1 MQGIGLAR
9 NASSDRRPTIGAD
22 PLARVRIRL
31 TAWYVGTFSA
41 ILVLLGG
48 GLLLVLQ
55 RQFTE
60 QLDGSLRE
68 SLSPVVRYAQLRS
81 SDAELR
87 AAVNTGAID
96 ALHSQRRE
104 VFIFTA
110 DGVPIGTAVPAPWIQ
125 SSALV
130 AARLGVAANE
140 LDAPGDHTL
149 RLHAE
154 RFAVANGTQYV
165 AVMLVDRDR
174 IDDRFEALIV
184 AFGGA
189 LAVAVILIAIG
200 GYVLV
205 RKSLEPVENTLRSMR
220 RFMADAAHEL
230 QTPITVIRSRAEVAV
245 QQAREP
251 AVYADALN
259 GIAQEAERVGNIVGD
274 LLTLARADAGE
285 RPIER
290 VLFYLDD
297 VVVDA
302 TSSARVLAEGQSV
315 TIFAERFEEAAVVG
329 DPTLVRQLVVI
340 LLHNAVKFTAAGGT
354 IRLSVGVTSGY
365 ATLVVSD
372 NGSGIAAD
380 HLPKVFERFYRADE
394 TLARSGD
401 PRARTGAGA
410 GLGLSIARWIADAHD
425 ATLVIESTVNVGT
438 RVTVQFPAVRG

>member
-1 MQGIGLAR
+1 MAR
-9 NASSDRRPTIGAD
+9 NVSSDGLPATITD
-22 PLARVRIRL
+22 PLARVRVRL

-41 ILVLLGG
+41 IIVVLGL

-68 SLSPVVRYAQLRS
+68 SLSPIVRYAQRQS
-81 SDAELR
+81 SGAALR
-87 AAVNTGAID
+87 AAVIAGAID
-96 ALHSQRRE
+96 ALHSRHRD
-104 VFIFTA
+104 VFIFAA
-110 DGVPIGTAVPAPWIQ
+110 DGVPLGAVVPAPWIR

-130 AARLGVAANE
+130 AAQVGAAADE

-154 RFAVANGTQYV
+154 RFALADGTLYV

-205 RKSLEPVENTLRSMR
+205 KKSLEPVESTLRSMR

-245 QQAREP
+245 QQVREP
-251 AVYADALN
+251 AVYAEALN

-290 VLFYLDD
+290 VPFYLDD

-302 TSSARVLAEGQSV
+302 TSSARVLAESQGV

-340 LLHNAVKFTAAGGT
+340 LLHNAVKFTALRGT
-354 IRLSVGVTSGY
+354 IRLSVGVSSGRP
-365 ATLVVSD
+365 TLVVSD
-372 NGSGIAAD
+372 DGIGIAAE

-394 TLARSGD
+394 TLARSDD
-401 PRARTGAGA
+401 PRARSGAGA
-410 GLGLSIARWIADAHD
+410 GLGLSIARWIADAHE
-425 ATLVIESTVNVGT
+425 ATLTIESAVNVGT

>member
-1 MQGIGLAR
+1 MAR
-9 NASSDRRPTIGAD
+9 DLSAERLPATGTD
-22 PLARVRIRL
+22 PLARVRVRL

-41 ILVLLGG
+41 ILILLGG

-68 SLSPVVRYAQLRS
+68 SLSPIVRYAQRQP
-81 SDAELR
+81 SDAALR
-87 AAVNTGAID
+87 AAVNVGSID
-96 ALHSQRRE
+96 ALHSQHRD
-104 VFIFTA
+104 VFIFSA
-110 DGVPIGTAVPAPWIQ
+110 DGVPIGTSVPAPWIHA
-125 SSALV
+125 SALV
-130 AARLGVAANE
+130 AARSGVAVDE

-149 RLHAE
+149 RLRAE
-154 RFAVANGTQYV
+154 RFALANGTPYV

-174 IDDRFEALIV
+174 IDDRFEALFA

-205 RKSLEPVENTLRSMR
+205 KKSLEPVETTLRSMR

-245 QQAREP
+245 QQVREP
-251 AVYADALN
+251 AVYAEALN

-285 RPIER
+285 RAIER
-290 VLFYLDD
+290 VPFYLDD

-302 TSSARVLAEGQSV
+302 TSSARVLAERQGV
-315 TIFAERFEEAAVVG
+315 TIFAERFEEAPVVG
-329 DPTLVRQLVVI
+329 DAALVRQLVVI

-354 IRLSVGVTSGY
+354 IRLSVGVTSGHP
-365 ATLVVSD
+365 TLVVSD
-372 NGSGIAAD
+372 DGIGIAAD
-380 HLPKVFERFYRADE
+380 HLLKVFERFYRADE

-401 PRARTGAGA
+401 RRTQTGAGA

-425 ATLVIESTVNVGT
+425 ATIAIESTVNIGT

>member
-1 MQGIGLAR
+1 MAR
-9 NASSDRRPTIGAD
+9 DVSSERRPATGTD
-22 PLARVRIRL
+22 PLARVRVRL

-68 SLSPVVRYAQLRS
+68 SLSPIVRYAQS
-81 SDAELR
+81 QPSDAELR
-87 AAVNTGAID
+87 AAVNAGAID
-96 ALHSQRRE
+96 ALHSRHRD

-125 SSALV
+125 SAAVV
-130 AARLGVAANE
+130 AARAGVAATE

-154 RFAVANGTQYV
+154 RFTLANGTPYV

-174 IDDRFEALIV
+174 IDDRFEALIA

-205 RKSLEPVENTLRSMR
+205 RKSLEPVEATLRSMR

-251 AVYADALN
+251 AVYVEALN

-285 RPIER
+285 RAIEH
-290 VLFYLDD
+290 VPFYLDD

-302 TSSARVLAEGQSV
+302 TSSARVLAEGQDV
-315 TIFAERFEEAAVVG
+315 TIFAERFEEAPVVG

-340 LLHNAVKFTAAGGT
+340 LLHNAVKFAAAGGT
-354 IRLSVGVTSGY
+354 IRLSVGVTSGHP
-365 ATLVVSD
+365 TLVVED
-372 NGSGIAAD
+372 DGIGINAD
-380 HLPKVFERFYRADE
+380 HLPKVFERFYRANE
-394 TLARSGD
+394 TLARND
-401 PRARTGAGA
+401 DRRAKTGAGA

-425 ATLVIESTVNVGT
+425 ATITIASTVNVGT
-438 RVTVQFPAVRG
+438 RVTVQFPAGRG

>member
-1 MQGIGLAR
+1 MSAE
-9 NASSDRRPTIGAD
+9 RPPPTGAD
-22 PLARVRIRL
+22 PLARVRVRL

-68 SLSPVVRYAQLRS
+68 SLSPIVRFAESQPS
-81 SDAELR
+81 SAALS
-87 AAVNTGAID
+87 AAVNGGAID
-96 ALHSQRRE
+96 ALHGLHRD
-104 VFIFTA
+104 VFIFAA
-110 DGVPIGTAVPAPWIQ
+110 DGALVGTATPAPWIR
-125 SSALV
+125 SAAVV
-130 AARLGVAANE
+130 AVRAGVAVDE

-149 RLHAE
+149 RLRAE
-154 RFAVANGTQYV
+154 RFVLANGTPYV

-174 IDDRFEALIV
+174 IDDRYEALIA

-189 LAVAVILIAIG
+189 LAVAVVLIAVG

-205 RKSLEPVENTLRSMR
+205 KKSLEPVEVTLRSMR

-230 QTPITVIRSRAEVAV
+230 QTPITVIRSRAEIAV
-245 QQAREP
+245 QQVREP
-251 AVYADALN
+251 AVYAEALN
-259 GIAQEAERVGNIVGD
+259 GIAQEAARVGNIVGD

-285 RPIER
+285 RAIER
-290 VLFYLDD
+290 VPFYLDD

-302 TSSARVLAEGQSV
+302 TSSARVLAERQGV
-315 TIFAERFEEAAVVG
+315 TISAERFEEAPVIG
-329 DPTLVRQLVVI
+329 DAALVRQLVII

-354 IRLSVGVTSGY
+354 IRLSVGVTLGRP
-365 ATLVVSD
+365 TLVVED
-372 NGSGIAAD
+372 TGIGVAAD
-380 HLPKVFERFYRADE
+380 QLPRVFERFYRATE
-394 TLARSGD
+394 TLARNDD
-401 PRARTGAGA
+401 PRAKTGAGA

-425 ATLVIESTVNVGT
+425 ATIGIASTVNVGT

>member
-1 MQGIGLAR
+1 MAR

-205 RKSLEPVENTLRSMR
+205 RKSLEPVENALRSMR

-251 AVYADALN
+251 AVYADALI

-394 TLARSGD
+394 TLARSGN

>member
-1 MQGIGLAR
+1 MAR
-9 NASSDRRPTIGAD
+9 DLRSDPRPATGAD
-22 PLARVRIRL
+22 PLARVRVRL

-68 SLSPVVRYAQLRS
+68 SLSPIVRYVQS
-81 SDAELR
+81 QKSDAELR
-87 AAVNTGAID
+87 AAVNAGAID
-96 ALHSQRRE
+96 ALHSLHRE
-104 VFIFTA
+104 VFIFTT
-110 DGVPIGTAVPAPWIQ
+110 DGVPIGTAVPAPWVHA
-125 SSALV
+125 SALV
-130 AARLGVAANE
+130 AARTGVTVNE

-149 RLHAE
+149 RLRAE
-154 RFAVANGTQYV
+154 RFALVNGTSYV

-174 IDDRFEALIV
+174 IDDRFEALFA

-205 RKSLEPVENTLRSMR
+205 KKSLEPVETTLRSMR

-230 QTPITVIRSRAEVAV
+230 QTPITVIRSRAEVAL
-245 QQAREP
+245 QKTREA
-251 AVYADALN
+251 AVYSEALN

-285 RPIER
+285 RAIER
-290 VLFYLDD
+290 VPFYLDD

-302 TSSARVLAEGQSV
+302 TSSARVLAERQGV
-315 TIFAERFEEAAVVG
+315 TIFAERFEEAPVVG
-329 DPTLVRQLVVI
+329 DAALVRQLVVI
-340 LLHNAVKFTAAGGT
+340 LLHNAVKFTVAGGT
-354 IRLSVGVTSGY
+354 IRLSVGVTSGHP
-365 ATLVVSD
+365 TLVVAD
-372 NGSGIAAD
+372 DGIGIAAD
-380 HLPKVFERFYRADE
+380 QLPRVFERFYRATE
-394 TLARSGD
+394 TLARNDD
-401 PRARTGAGA
+401 PRAKTGAGA

-425 ATLVIESTVNVGT
+425 ATVVIESTVKVGT
-438 RVTVQFPAVRG
+438 RVTVQFPAVHG

>member
-1 MQGIGLAR
+1 MAR
-9 NASSDRRPTIGAD
+9 NVSTDRLPTTVTD
-22 PLARVRIRL
+22 PLARVRVRL
-31 TAWYVGTFSA
+31 TAWYVGTFTA
-41 ILVLLGG
+41 IIVLLGL

-68 SLSPVVRYAQLRS
+68 SLSPIVRYAQRQS
-81 SDAELR
+81 SAAELR
-87 AAVNTGAID
+87 AAVDAGAID
-96 ALHSQRRE
+96 ALHSLHRD

-110 DGVPIGTAVPAPWIQ
+110 DGASIGTAVAAPWIQ
-125 SSALV
+125 RSALV
-130 AARLGVAANE
+130 AARIGVAADE
-140 LDAPGDHTL
+140 LDAPSDHTL

-154 RFAVANGTQYV
+154 RFALSDGTLYV

-174 IDDRFEALIV
+174 IDDRFEALIA

-205 RKSLEPVENTLRSMR
+205 KKSLEPVESTLRSMR

-245 QQAREP
+245 QQERES
-251 AVYADALN
+251 AVYAEALN

-274 LLTLARADAGE
+274 MLTLARADAGE
-285 RPIER
+285 RAIER
-290 VLFYLDD
+290 VPFYLDD

-302 TSSARVLAEGQSV
+302 TSSARVLAEGRGV

-354 IRLSVGVTSGY
+354 IRLSVGVTSGHP
-365 ATLVVSD
+365 TLVVSD
-372 NGSGIAAD
+372 DGIGIAAE
-380 HLPKVFERFYRADE
+380 HLPKVFERFFRADE
-394 TLARSGD
+394 TLARSDD

-438 RVTVQFPAVRG
+438 QVTVQFPAVRG